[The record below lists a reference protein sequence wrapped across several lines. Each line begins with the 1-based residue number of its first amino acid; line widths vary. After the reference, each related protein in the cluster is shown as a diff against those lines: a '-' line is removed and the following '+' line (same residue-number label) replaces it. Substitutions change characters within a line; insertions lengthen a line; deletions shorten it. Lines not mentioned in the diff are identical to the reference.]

1 MNLLNAVLKIKK
13 NSALSISIFMKM
25 IQRVVISKKVP
36 DSMLKINADVLLM
49 EKLVMDTAP
58 LY

>member
-1 MNLLNAVLKIKK
+1 MNPLNAVLKIKK